1 MKCLVAIIG
10 PTAVGKTDL
19 GISVAQELGG
29 EIINADSRQIYKL
42 MDIGTAKPTIDQR
55 NTVPHHLI
63 DIIFPDEPY
72 SVALYQKAAGES
84 IADIQ
89 SRNRLPIL
97 LGGSGQY
104 IWSLIE
110 DWSIP
115 GIQPDSAFRQQ
126 MLRQAGES
134 GSAELYEQLKGIDPE
149 TAGKILPN
157 NIRRIIRA
165 LEIFHATGQKPS
177 QIRKKG
183 KLPFPVLMIGLTAGR
198 EKLYEL
204 INSRTDRMIESGFV
218 EEVSGLLKKGYTLE
232 LPSMSSIGY
241 RQIGMYLQNEIN
253 LEEAVRQIKFGTH
266 RFARGQYA
274 WFHLSDSR
282 IKWFDV
288 FDDIKEKIHYTIETF
303 LHDISSAE

>member
-1 MKCLVAIIG
+1 
-10 PTAVGKTDL
+10 VGKSDL
-19 GISVAQELGG
+19 GIRIAQEFGG

-42 MDIGTAKPTIDQR
+42 MDIGTAKPTLEQR

-72 SVALYQKAAGES
+72 SIALYQKAAGVIIS
-84 IADIQ
+84 DIQ
-89 SRNRLPIL
+89 SGSRLPIL

-115 GIQPDSAFRQQ
+115 GVQPDSVFRQQ
-126 MLRQAGES
+126 MLLQAGES
-134 GSAELYEQLKGIDPE
+134 GSAELYEQLKNIDPE
-149 TAGKILPN
+149 AAAKILPN

-177 QIRKKG
+177 QVRQKG
-183 KLPFPVLMIGLTAGR
+183 KLPFPVLIIGLTAAR
-198 EKLYEL
+198 DKLYEL

-218 EEVSGLLKKGYTLE
+218 EEVKGLLQKGYTLD

-241 RQIGMYLQNEIN
+241 RQIGMYLQNEIT
-253 LEEAVRQIKFGTH
+253 LEEAIQQIKFGTH

-274 WFHLSDSR
+274 WFHLNDSR

-288 FDDIKEKIHYTIETF
+288 FDDIKDKIHYTIETF
-303 LHDISSAE
+303 LREISSAE